1 MGYINCGKQL
11 FIYYREKGRSTSCYK
26 YTCMTK
32 QFFELGT
39 QRRQDMVTFR
49 QLSQSSIAELT

>member
-11 FIYYREKGRSTSCYK
+11 FIYYREKGRSTSIYDK
-26 YTCMTK
+26 ANSLTK
-32 QFFELGT
+32 LGT

-49 QLSQSSIAELT
+49 QLSQSSIAQLT